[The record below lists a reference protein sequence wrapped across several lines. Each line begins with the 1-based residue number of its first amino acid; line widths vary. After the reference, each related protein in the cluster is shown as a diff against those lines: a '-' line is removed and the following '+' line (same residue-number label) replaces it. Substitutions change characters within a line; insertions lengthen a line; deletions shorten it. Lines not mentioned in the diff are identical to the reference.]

1 MSVIGGEITELHT
14 LKSSFQRQSGAVDQL
29 LTELRA
35 QLGNTYWQGGAAERF
50 RSAWES
56 EYEPALRNLSA
67 ALTDA
72 SEEVRRRADALHAA
86 GA

>member
-1 MSVIGGEITELHT
+1 MSVIGGEINELHS
-14 LKSSFQRQSGAVDQL
+14 LKTSFQRQGSAVEQL
-29 LTELRA
+29 LSELRT
-35 QLGNTYWQGGAAERF
+35 QLGNTHWQGGAAERF
-50 RSAWES
+50 RSSWES

-67 ALTDA
+67 ALADA

>member
-1 MSVIGGEITELHT
+1 MSVIGGEITELHS
-14 LKSSFQRQSGAVDQL
+14 LKTSFQRQGGAVEQL

-50 RSAWES
+50 RSSWES
-56 EYEPALRNLSA
+56 EYEPALRSLSA
-67 ALTDA
+67 ALADA